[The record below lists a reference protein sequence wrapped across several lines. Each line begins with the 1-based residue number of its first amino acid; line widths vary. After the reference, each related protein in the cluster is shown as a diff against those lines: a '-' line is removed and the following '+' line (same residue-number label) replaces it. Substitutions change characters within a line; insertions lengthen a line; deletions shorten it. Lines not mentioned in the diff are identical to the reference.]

1 MNTFWLLYKAE
12 IKLSFRE
19 MSSVIFGL
27 ILPAGLMALMG
38 LFANNNEELNLSFA
52 AIATIGLCAT
62 GLMSLPLSLS
72 SYREQKVLKR
82 YKVTPISPMNL
93 LFAHVSYCFSL
104 SIFSMTMVYAVARF
118 GFGMTLIGS
127 PWKFTAGYLLVMVAI
142 HSVGLMIASL
152 SPSEKTTGAIS
163 SALYFP
169 MFLLSGATIPFEIMP
184 NFLQAIVKVLP
195 LTHGIELLKGIS
207 LDQLSNLTFS
217 ISLLAL
223 TTMIGLFI
231 SIKFF
236 KWE

>member
-27 ILPAGLMALMG
+27 ILPAVLMALMG
-38 LFANNNEELNLSFA
+38 MFAYSNEELNLSFA

-82 YKVTPISPMNL
+82 YKVTPISPMIL

-104 SIFSMTMVYAVARF
+104 SISSMLMVFAVAKF
-118 GFGMTLIGS
+118 GYGMNFIGS
-127 PWKFTAGYLLVMVAI
+127 PLKFIAGYLLVMAAI
-142 HSVGLMIASL
+142 HSIGLIIASL

-184 NFLQAIVKVLP
+184 SFLQSIVKIFP
-195 LTHGIELLKGIS
+195 LTHGIELLKGIA
-207 LDQLSNLTFS
+207 LNQLANLTFS
-217 ISLLAL
+217 L
-223 TTMIGLFI
+223 TVLILTAIVCLII